1 MGEEYRF
8 CEEFGLREVGVE
20 AEEQYG
26 KIRGILRKSAIRKEY
41 EDFLRHKDEFVCR
54 KYSNIPKNGH
64 VPPWGIYCPSLITG
78 KYITNVYPVHEI
90 HPRKTSRELT
100 VYLFAGEKMREIGR
114 PAYIYRVERKRPE
127 EPWNI
132 FDVMKMVYIPWGKV
146 FYSIGVMLSEGEYP
160 AIDVAEYDDH
170 GRLRLFM
177 SLSGNQF
184 MSERYLYDRK
194 SMPQNVV
201 ISEISDS
208 EMLRSSLSDFDEFYS
223 ISVNIWDLTDEMDI
237 ENSCLLYRKI
247 ETNSGLW
254 RQFME
259 AEENQ
264 MPDFPKK
271 GEDAAPVGYKE

>member
-100 VYLFAGEKMREIGR
+100 VYLFAGEKCGR
-114 PAYIYRVERKRPE
+114 
-127 EPWNI
+127 
-132 FDVMKMVYIPWGKV
+132 
-146 FYSIGVMLSEGEYP
+146 
-160 AIDVAEYDDH
+160 
-170 GRLRLFM
+170 
-177 SLSGNQF
+177 
-184 MSERYLYDRK
+184 
-194 SMPQNVV
+194 
-201 ISEISDS
+201 
-208 EMLRSSLSDFDEFYS
+208 
-223 ISVNIWDLTDEMDI
+223 
-237 ENSCLLYRKI
+237 
-247 ETNSGLW
+247 
-254 RQFME
+254 
-259 AEENQ
+259 
-264 MPDFPKK
+264 
-271 GEDAAPVGYKE
+271 

>member
-1 MGEEYRF
+1 
-8 CEEFGLREVGVE
+8 
-20 AEEQYG
+20 
-26 KIRGILRKSAIRKEY
+26 
-41 EDFLRHKDEFVCR
+41 
-54 KYSNIPKNGH
+54 
-64 VPPWGIYCPSLITG
+64 
-78 KYITNVYPVHEI
+78 
-90 HPRKTSRELT
+90 
-100 VYLFAGEKMREIGR
+100 MREIGR

-132 FDVMKMVYIPWGKV
+132 FDVMKMVYIPWGKD

-223 ISVNIWDLTDEMDI
+223 ISVNIWELTDEMDI

-254 RQFME
+254 RQLME
-259 AEENQ
+259 PEENQ

-271 GEDAAPVGYKE
+271 GENAAPVGDKE